1 MIVRSIID
9 YGLPIYA
16 NTLKVTEITRF
27 ERIQYRAA
35 KLVTGALH
43 LTSQEKLN
51 KELGWESIKKH
62 IDFLG
67 LCLFQKIHL
76 HLTRPLIRKCLSKPD
91 WNNDKRT
98 RSKGCYMRYE
108 NFGHSFLNSF
118 FPYITKIWNNLPANQ
133 KCKNLLDFKTELK
146 LAMKPP
152 TFKHFSKGSKHGNK
166 LITWLRVG
174 RSDLNCIDL
183 LLV

>member
-1 MIVRSIID
+1 M
-9 YGLPIYA
+9 
-16 NTLKVTEITRF
+16 
-27 ERIQYRAA
+27 
-35 KLVTGALH
+35 
-43 LTSQEKLN
+43 
-51 KELGWESIKKH
+51 GWESIKKR

-91 WNNDKRT
+91 WNDDKRT

-118 FPYITKIWNNLPANQ
+118 FPYIAKIWNNLPANQ

-152 TFKHFSKGSKHGNK
+152 TIKHFSKGSKHGNK
-166 LITWLRVG
+166 LVTRLRVG
-174 RSDLNCIDL
+174 RSDLNLHRFTIGLIDKPECL
-183 LLV
+183 